1 MRFASLGSGSRG
13 NATLIACGATYV
25 LLDCGF
31 TLKEVLPRLARF
43 GVAPEMLS
51 AIVVTHEHGDHV
63 RGVAALARQYAIPVW
78 MTPGTRRALGA
89 SVAKLTTLHLFNGH
103 ARFALG
109 DIEVEPFPVP
119 HDAYEP
125 CQFVFSN
132 GDRRIG
138 VLTDV
143 GSLTPHIEQVLT
155 RCDALILECNH
166 DRDMLRESHYPESLK
181 QRIGGKL
188 GHLNNDASAE
198 LLTRVDTSRLQ
209 HIVAAHLSEKNNTP
223 YLARTA
229 LSNALAC
236 AASWIQIADQ
246 DAGLGWRQLA

>member
-43 GVAPEMLS
+43 GVTPEMLS

-89 SVAKLTTLHLFNGH
+89 SVAKLATLHLFNSH
-103 ARFALG
+103 ASFALG
-109 DIEVEPFPVP
+109 DIEVQPFPVP

-236 AASWIQIADQ
+236 AESWIQIADQ
-246 DAGLGWRQLA
+246 DAGLAWRQLA

>member
-13 NATLIACGATYV
+13 NATLIACAQTYV

-31 TLKEVLPRLARF
+31 TLKETLPRLARL
-43 GVAPEMLS
+43 GVAPAQLS

-63 RGVAALARQYAIPVW
+63 RGVAALARQYRVPVW
-78 MTPGTRRALGA
+78 MTAGTRRALGA
-89 SVAKLTTLHLFNGH
+89 AYKPASDLHLFSSH
-103 ARFALG
+103 RAFAIG
-109 DIEVEPFPVP
+109 DLSIEPFPVP

-125 CQFVFSN
+125 SQFVFSN

-138 VLTDV
+138 VLTDA
-143 GSLTPHIEQVLT
+143 GSLTPHIEQVLS

-166 DRDMLRESHYPESLK
+166 DADMLRESAYPESLK

-188 GHLNNDASAE
+188 GHLDNDTSAA
-198 LLTRVDTSRLQ
+198 LLARIDVSRLQ

-223 YLARTA
+223 YLARSA
-229 LSNALAC
+229 LSRALAC
-236 AASWIQIADQ
+236 AASWIEIADQ
-246 DAGLGWRQLA
+246 ERGLGWRQLA